1 VCVFPQAME
10 DLRDYWT
17 EYNQAP
23 RPPDQSQH
31 EPVSLQDSSN
41 AWEEGEQEAAW
52 LLAAGLPH
60 LAGPW
65 RAGRELWGPELAQ
78 ALRRLPPH
86 QADAVRRR
94 VASLN
99 HTIARRR
106 ARHGRAA
113 RNTPHIRDVFS
124 SIPPPG
130 MPTSLP
136 PGQPSSPGLENSS
149 LSQLMSL
156 PAPGTRPPA
165 RRIASISS
173 PTGTTRYYKH

>member
-1 VCVFPQAME
+1 ME

-23 RPPDQSQH
+23 RPPDTSH
-31 EPVSLQDSSN
+31 EPVSLQDSSSG
-41 AWEEGEQEAAW
+41 WEEGEQEAAW

-124 SIPPPG
+124 SGPLNG
-130 MPTSLP
+130 MPASLP
-136 PGQPSSPGLENSS
+136 PGPAPRSPDSPSLV
-149 LSQLMSL
+149 QLMSL
-156 PAPGTRPPA
+156 PTPGTRPPA
-165 RRIASISS
+165 RRVASASS
-173 PTGTTRYYKH
+173 HAGTPQVT